1 MTDIRPVALPGTEQQ
16 FYPQTHVNAVIGLT
30 GQFLYTQIKPLLD
43 WKDIANK
50 PDLVTQ
56 NDLKTAIDG
65 IQVPTI
71 TWASIP
77 DKPDLATKADVASAV
92 DAVKVPDV
100 SGLAKQ
106 TDLALTQKYG
116 LPINYWINKTQTVGK
131 SLDSNGLPTVSNA
144 KAITSDLIAYDSA
157 AQLVCVG
164 WGAEPNDQLTV
175 AYFDA
180 NKKYLSSTIWTITA
194 KGTGDRPR
202 SIIEFYKYAV
212 ASTAYIRISCGYSD
226 SPQCM
231 VVSAVFEQHDFVPA
245 LADLEDN
252 QYPIITDL
260 SANVT
265 PFNANWQVGSAVA
278 EEVRLSATSGYLKV
292 NAAVLSASEQAAN
305 VQWDAINVTGLTD
318 TPKLAV
324 DKVVG
329 IGVSQVNAGVGNV
342 VMSGLVTGGVTLG
355 ATYMFSVSSWYP
367 RAIDARIPLKY

>member
-1 MTDIRPVALPGTEQQ
+1 MTDIRPVAFPGTEQQ

-43 WKDIANK
+43 WNDIANK
-50 PDLVTQ
+50 PKLVTQ
-56 NDLKTAIDG
+56 NDLTTAIDG

-71 TWASIP
+71 TWASIA
-77 DKPDLATKADVASAV
+77 DKPDVATKADVATAV
-92 DAVKVPDV
+92 GAVKVPDV

-106 TDLALTQKYG
+106 SDLALTQKYG
-116 LPINYWINKTQTVGK
+116 LPSNYWINKTQTVGK
-131 SLDSNGLPTVSNA
+131 SLDSNGLPTVINA

-175 AYFDA
+175 AFFDS
-180 NKKYLSSTIWTITA
+180 NKKFLSSTIWTITA

-212 ASTAYIRISCGYSD
+212 ASTAYIRISCGYSN

-252 QYPIITDL
+252 QYPLVTDL
-260 SANVT
+260 SSKIT
-265 PFNANWQVGSAVA
+265 PFNANWSVGSPVV
-278 EEVRLSATSGYLKV
+278 EEVRLSANSGYLKV
-292 NAAVLSASEQAAN
+292 NATILSASEQAAN
-305 VQWDAINVTGLTD
+305 IQWDAVNITGIVG
-318 TPKLAV
+318 TPKLPV
-324 DKVVG
+324 DTRVG

-342 VMSGLVTGGVTLG
+342 VMSGLVNGGVTLG
-355 ATYMFSVSSWYP
+355 ATYMFSVSSNFP
-367 RAIDARIPLKY
+367 RAFDARIPLKY

>member
-1 MTDIRPVALPGTEQQ
+1 MSMSVQE
-16 FYPQTHVNAVIGLT
+16 AVKILV
-30 GQFLYTQIKPLLD
+30 PLLWD
-43 WKDIANK
+43 TKTHEARVYTKGEVDALIK
-50 PDLVTQ
+50 QVTASIPS
-56 NDLKTAIDG
+56 NSVTIDDVKNAINNAIG
-65 IQVPTI
+65 KIVIPVT

-77 DKPDLATKADVASAV
+77 DKPDVATKADVATAV
-92 DAVKVPDV
+92 GAVKVPDV

-106 TDLALTQKYG
+106 SDLALTQKYG
-116 LPINYWINKTQTVGK
+116 LPVNYWINKTQTVGK
-131 SLDSNGLPTVSNA
+131 SLDSSGLPTVSNA
-144 KAITSDLIAYDSA
+144 KAITSDLISYDST

-252 QYPIITDL
+252 QYPLVTDL

-278 EEVRLSATSGYLKV
+278 EEVRLSANSGYLKV
-292 NAAVLSASEQAAN
+292 NAAILSASEQAAN
-305 VQWDAINVTGLTD
+305 VQWDAINVTGLTG

-355 ATYMFSVSSWYP
+355 ATYMFSVSSNFP